1 MPRKDIKHSPY
12 SRSEKQLTRW
22 LEEQKRGTG
31 HGLEY
36 IPGLYTNEIESAKKN
51 NFKERV
57 SSNKAYGRDMQLAS
71 HTEHKVLRHLDLAK
85 NVIEIREQFP
95 LKRSLTLAI
104 AEKLK
109 IKHPSQTDYNT
120 KKPFAIYMTTDFLV
134 TLFNENGQKYLL
146 AVSVKPTSEL
156 RDKRVLAK
164 QKIEYAYWSLQGIR
178 FSIIT
183 DQSFDSEVSD
193 NLELIHQS
201 YCTVEQNKLS
211 LPGNVNI
218 DVIEHHILSTIKS
231 ASDNETISEM
241 CKKINTHHGCA
252 PGVALT
258 IFYRMISVRMIDVK
272 MNKLSIGA
280 QTDVLSLKKYLITT

>member
-1 MPRKDIKHSPY
+1 M
-12 SRSEKQLTRW
+12 
-22 LEEQKRGTG
+22 
-31 HGLEY
+31 
-36 IPGLYTNEIESAKKN
+36 
-51 NFKERV
+51 
-57 SSNKAYGRDMQLAS
+57 
-71 HTEHKVLRHLDLAK
+71 DLAK
-85 NVIEIREQFP
+85 NVVEIREQFP

-120 KKPFAIYMTTDFLV
+120 KKPIAIYMTTDFLV
-134 TLFNENGQKYLL
+134 TLLNENGQEYHL

-156 RDKRVLAK
+156 RDDRVLAK

-183 DQSFDSEVSD
+183 DQSFNSEVSD

-211 LPGNVNI
+211 LPGSVNV

-231 ASDNETISEM
+231 ASENETISEM
-241 CKKINTHHGCA
+241 CKKINAYHGCS
-252 PGVALT
+252 PGVTLT
-258 IFYRMISVRMIDVK
+258 IFYRMIAVRKIDINMV
-272 MNKLSIGA
+272 KLSIGA
-280 QTDVLSLKKYLITT
+280 QTDVLSLKKYLVS